1 MADSELRQRKPQDTE
16 EPVQETKVK
25 KKTKS
30 KVRDADAESPW
41 VDVLRVI
48 SFLFVASCAL
58 SYWIS
63 NGESFFWGM
72 KNKPNY
78 LQVDW
83 WKAQMVFIYLKRER
97 REQVK
102 PPLTTLQDG
111 PVYLTPEQL
120 AGYDGK
126 DPSKPVYVALNGT
139 IYDVSNGRKMYGPG
153 GPYSYFAGCDAARG
167 FVTGCFAE
175 DRTPDMRGVEDMFL
189 PLDDPEVDAQWT
201 TAEMKAM
208 KDKEMAVALKKVDDA
223 LGNWV
228 KFFANSKKYHKVG
241 YVKKDDKWLEKEPKK
256 TLCEAAQQGRSKR
269 KNRDSEY

>member
-1 MADSELRQRKPQDTE
+1 MADSELRQRKPQDAE
-16 EPVQETKVK
+16 EPVQEVKVK
-25 KKTKS
+25 KSTKS

-78 LQVDW
+78 LRVDW
-83 WKAQMVFIYLKRER
+83 WKAQM
-97 REQVK
+97 Q
-102 PPLTTLQDG
+102 G

-167 FVTGCFAE
+167 FVTGCFSE

-208 KDKEMAVALKKVDDA
+208 KEKEMAAALKKVDEA

-241 YVKKDDKWLEKEPKK
+241 YVKKDENWLDKEPRKK
-256 TLCEAAQQGRSKR
+256 LCEAAQQGRSKR
-269 KNRDSEY
+269 KNRNSEY